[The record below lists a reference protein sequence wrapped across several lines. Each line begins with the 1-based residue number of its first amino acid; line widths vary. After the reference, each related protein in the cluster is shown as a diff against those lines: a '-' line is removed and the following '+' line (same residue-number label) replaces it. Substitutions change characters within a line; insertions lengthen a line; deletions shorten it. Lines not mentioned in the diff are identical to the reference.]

1 MFQGAAGGAPGII
14 GRFVIG
20 ATNDALGEGREA
32 GLEGRELVTHALG
45 QGAVEGVITT
55 AFSMVGLGGLE
66 KPLRA
71 AAGQGFKGALK
82 QLGIRTAA
90 ELPEELMV
98 EVASAMAS
106 RLETLEDIT
115 PARLR
120 DVAAQTVLT
129 MGAAQVLGQPGQMP
143 AGERAAEATPE
154 QQAEQEQVQ
163 QQQ

>member
-1 MFQGAAGGAPGII
+1 
-14 GRFVIG
+14 
-20 ATNDALGEGREA
+20 
-32 GLEGRELVTHALG
+32 
-45 QGAVEGVITT
+45 
-55 AFSMVGLGGLE
+55 
-66 KPLRA
+66 
-71 AAGQGFKGALK
+71 GALK

-163 QQQ
+163 QQQRQQEVQAGVQDVAA